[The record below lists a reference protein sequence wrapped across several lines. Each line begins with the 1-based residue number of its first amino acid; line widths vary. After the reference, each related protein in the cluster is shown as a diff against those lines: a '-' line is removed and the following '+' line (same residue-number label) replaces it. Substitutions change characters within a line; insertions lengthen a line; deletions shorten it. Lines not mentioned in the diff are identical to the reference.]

1 MKDSKYRSTYIQRVN
16 QVLGDIA
23 YINSSI
29 TNLIEFL
36 FTRTIWI
43 RRDNVYKAY
52 LDIRG
57 LLISTLSLPA
67 STRLLI
73 LLMAIRYEE
82 SQINYYRTLYKS
94 QDIRINPYTLVEVY
108 LLICNALQEE
118 VHKDVMLLLPN
129 SVEDIINLHY
139 ERLYNLFPTKSQ
151 QIVINILR
159 NLSNSFMSDIRLMNR
174 ELNIYTEY
182 ELSNVIAP
190 LVENNSIATT
200 LSYISSRLGINSSI
214 TNELINM
221 YNSLILDTYQLNQ

>member
-1 MKDSKYRSTYIQRVN
+1 MKDSKYRNIYIQRVN

-23 YINSSI
+23 YINPSI

-43 RRDNVYKAY
+43 RRDSVYKAY

-57 LLISTLSLPA
+57 LLISTLTLPA

-82 SQINYYRTLYKS
+82 SQIKYYRSLYKP
-94 QDIRINPYTLVEVY
+94 QDIKINPYTLVEVY

-118 VHKDVMLLLPN
+118 VHKDLMLLLPN
-129 SVEDIINLHY
+129 SVEDIITLHY

-151 QIVINILR
+151 QVVINILR
-159 NLSNSFMSDIRLMNR
+159 NPSSSFMFDIRLMNK

-182 ELSNVIAP
+182 ELINVIAP
-190 LVENNSIATT
+190 LVDSNSITTT
-200 LSYISSRLGINSSI
+200 LSYISPRLWINPSI
-214 TNELINM
+214 TNGLINM